1 MVRLDAID
9 KELKHRREKL
19 ASSLS
24 GSNIKFN
31 NLLKILNLDDQFLK
45 YHRDTAGICEGLR
58 EHVPNH
64 VGDILCS
71 DGKKQ
76 AFKETLLVSWYDQ
89 IVTHMMRV
97 RNEYLDA
104 QSNHNY
110 EFVNHETRSLSG
122 TGAKPDGIVYYGN
135 YIVKD
140 AQAIHI
146 LVKAT
151 IKEYFDGPSGDA
163 LGQMAEYAQHVWQS
177 QPTRVFVPVV
187 FLHSVHVDLVLFAR
201 CGYRYARLG
210 RYISNSRNN
219 SRQPTTSVLETIRR
233 LWFFLTLPSE
243 QFGHFVSVTRE
254 PHYLRFDGDKR
265 KTTVSCES
273 EESDDSFKITDTIET
288 KVSIHRRAAYLL
300 KVKYQGRDAVLKLSW
315 TPVERQPE
323 GALYDILSRE
333 KIECI
338 PEVYRSGIV
347 IPDFLGYRLE
357 YIIMEDCGESLYA
370 AFKKYGPKAT
380 MEDSLYAFV
389 CKVVKKVC
397 TCLRQAAEVGVFH
410 RDASPGNITL
420 RDDKVFLIDWG
431 YGKVVLTTL
440 SRRTKNFVNTTWN
453 INLDKITVNEDAC
466 DGEIGTVPYMSVQ
479 VLMNRTKHHILDD
492 IESVLYVVFA
502 IASYNGADEF
512 LFESLGKNKVDYK
525 DQAIWKVGCM
535 ADCDDYLI
543 HFGVSKCNDALRG
556 LLDGLRK
563 ALFEKDGVFIGGKR
577 LSTKWY

>member
-151 IKEYFDGPSGDA
+151 IKEYFD
-163 LGQMAEYAQHVWQS
+163 
-177 QPTRVFVPVV
+177 
-187 FLHSVHVDLVLFAR
+187 
-201 CGYRYARLG
+201 
-210 RYISNSRNN
+210 
-219 SRQPTTSVLETIRR
+219 
-233 LWFFLTLPSE
+233 
-243 QFGHFVSVTRE
+243 
-254 PHYLRFDGDKR
+254 DKR